1 MIFALLM
8 LQYYNF
14 SSLVNMEMIE
24 RQEKGNTMMY
34 EFFDTGVKIR
44 TIKFSEEAE
53 IVKMI
58 FSKYVDGD

>member
-1 MIFALLM
+1 
-8 LQYYNF
+8 
-14 SSLVNMEMIE
+14 MEMIE